1 MQNLAPTGT
10 KPVRRS
16 FTFTSPAVRV
26 ESRFGWARHEK
37 LSAVTLLSV
46 ALAFSAGAAAGQ
58 QKTLKDEL
66 VGAWRFVSATS
77 QRDDGSATWGVN
89 PKGLLIFT
97 DGGRFSLQIMRSDRP
112 RYKSNTRMR
121 GSLIENQ
128 ATTRGTLSYF
138 GNYAVN
144 EPDRVLTF
152 HIESSSFPNLNDT
165 DQRRMVSL
173 ADNDLKLENLAPR
186 RGSGSTFQLWERA
199 K

>member
-1 MQNLAPTGT
+1 MLG
-10 KPVRRS
+10 
-16 FTFTSPAVRV
+16 
-26 ESRFGWARHEK
+26 RFGII
-37 LSAVTLLSV
+37 AVTKFSRLRFLNVLLD
-46 ALAFSAGAAAGQ
+46 FSLMRTFGEQLLGAALVLAVLAGDVAGQ
-58 QKTLKDEL
+58 PKALKDEL
-66 VGAWRFVSATS
+66 VGAWKFISSTS
-77 QRDDGSATWGVN
+77 QRDDGSATWGPD

-97 DGGRFSLQIMRSDRP
+97 DSGRFSLQIMRSDRP

-138 GNYAVN
+138 GTYTVG

-165 DQRRMVSL
+165 DQKRVVSFAGKDL
-173 ADNDLKLENLAPR
+173 RLDNLSPR
-186 RGSGSTFQLWERA
+186 RGSGSTFQIWERT